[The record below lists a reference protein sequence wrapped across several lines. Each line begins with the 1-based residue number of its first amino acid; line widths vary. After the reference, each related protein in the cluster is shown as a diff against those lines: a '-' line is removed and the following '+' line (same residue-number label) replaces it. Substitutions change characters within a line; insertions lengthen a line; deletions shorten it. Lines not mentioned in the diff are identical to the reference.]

1 MDVHQFGKQGELV
14 GDKVIVDS
22 HDATKIVNEGITL
35 SVRKRKGMKEEKSW
49 KINDERRMMERE
61 KEER

>member
-1 MDVHQFGKQGELV
+1 MDVHQFGKQGKLV

-35 SVRKRKGMKEEKSW
+35 SVRKKKGMKEEKRR
-49 KINDERRMMERE
+49 KINDERRMMESERRE
-61 KEER
+61 G